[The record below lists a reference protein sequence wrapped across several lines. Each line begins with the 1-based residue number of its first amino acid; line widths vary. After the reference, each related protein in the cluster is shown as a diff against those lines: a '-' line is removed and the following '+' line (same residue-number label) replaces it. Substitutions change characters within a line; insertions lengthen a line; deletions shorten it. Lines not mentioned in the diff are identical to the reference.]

1 MIDTHK
7 VMTAQIL
14 VMSCELNCASEGFS
28 CKFLN
33 LVVKQSPQK
42 STSCDIF
49 DTHSQPDLMIRIAH
63 VLSNI
68 SISAKLGII

>member
-14 VMSCELNCASEGFS
+14 VMSCDLNCASDGFS
-28 CKFLN
+28 CKFLD
-33 LVVKQSPQK
+33 LAVKQSPQ

-49 DTHSQPDLMIRIAH
+49 DNHSQSDLMIRIAH

>member
-7 VMTAQIL
+7 VMTAHIL
-14 VMSCELNCASEGFS
+14 VMSCELNCASDGFS
-28 CKFLN
+28 CKFLD
-33 LVVKQSPQK
+33 LAVKK

-49 DTHSQPDLMIRIAH
+49 DNHSQPDLMRRIAH

>member
-7 VMTAQIL
+7 VMTSQIL
-14 VMSCELNCASEGFS
+14 VMSCELNCASDGFS
-28 CKFLN
+28 CMFLD
-33 LVVKQSPQK
+33 LAVKQ

-49 DTHSQPDLMIRIAH
+49 DNHSQPDLMIRIAH